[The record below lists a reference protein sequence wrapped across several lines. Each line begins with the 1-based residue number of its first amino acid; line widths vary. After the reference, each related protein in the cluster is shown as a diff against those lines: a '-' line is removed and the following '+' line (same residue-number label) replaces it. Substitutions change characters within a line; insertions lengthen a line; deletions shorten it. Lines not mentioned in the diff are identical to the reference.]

1 MPLLLI
7 SSPFPLEGM
16 GCFLLLFFFV
26 LNEQAMRKTS
36 FILLPQTGKAMGCPV
51 GRDVSGEVWR

>member
-1 MPLLLI
+1 
-7 SSPFPLEGM
+7 
-16 GCFLLLFFFV
+16 LFFVVVFFV